1 MTKPYFERY
10 SHRKAPSYVQ
20 LDPWRRWVW
29 HFLAGATIAAGAA
42 YLHWRWTIS
51 LNPDALVFSVCVTTA
66 ETLFFLGTLLFYF
79 DIWDEGDTPFV
90 AVLDNEHWEKP
101 RSATTT
107 VDIFVTT
114 YDEPIEVVCPS
125 LEAASAVQV
134 PQGVR
139 IRLCLLD
146 DGNRAEMALE
156 AGRRGIC
163 YFARDTNEGFTAGN
177 LRHALLRTS
186 GDFVVIC
193 DADTRLLPSF
203 LRNTLG
209 YFCDPNVAWVQTP
222 HWFYDVPE
230 GESWHTWITRQSPR
244 WTRLFPKASE
254 AGTRVGAFVLTW
266 ISGNGHVGRDPFL
279 SDPSVFFDVI
289 QRRRNRNGASF
300 CCGAASIHRREA
312 VFDAALRD
320 KAHAICRDEPNTR
333 LSTKACLAAHPLQPY
348 RFHVS
353 EDLYTSILLH
363 ADQAARWTS
372 VYHPQVEA
380 RMLSPWSMTAWAA
393 QRLKY
398 AGGTFDIAI
407 WDNPL
412 FRRGLNWRQK
422 LHYGATFWSY
432 MSILWAP
439 VLLLAPVVSLATG
452 LAPVSAFSVEFFQRF
467 LPAVV
472 LGELAMLA
480 ACKGHAIGAG
490 RVMAVVALPVQ
501 LRALYCVL
509 RRQVPQFAPTPKL
522 PGAGGTPNMRHVWP
536 HVALLG
542 VMGGAA
548 LLGVWQTVQ
557 NAPGYSVS
565 LLWVN
570 LFWLVLNMSLVVR
583 AVQMARWCPP
593 DTVSRGHVTVPHKT
607 TQEVRHA
614 AHSLSN

>member
-1 MTKPYFERY
+1 MTKPYFEQF
-10 SHRKAPSYVQ
+10 SHRQAPIYAPLGSC
-20 LDPWRRWVW
+20 RRWVW
-29 HFLAGATIAAGAA
+29 NFLAGATIAAGAA
-42 YLHWRWTIS
+42 YLHWRWTAS
-51 LNPDALVFSVCVTTA
+51 LNSDAFVFSVCVATA
-66 ETLFFLGTLLFYF
+66 ESLFFLGTSLFYF
-79 DIWDEGDTPFV
+79 DIWDEGDTPFG
-90 AVLDNEHWEKP
+90 AVWDDNPWRTP
-101 RSATTT
+101 QSTTTT

-114 YDEPIEVVCPS
+114 YDEPLDVVGPS
-125 LEAASAVQV
+125 LEAAAAVYV
-134 PQGVR
+134 PDGVR
-139 IRLCLLD
+139 VRVCLLD
-146 DGNRAEMALE
+146 DGDRAGMALE
-156 AGRRGIC
+156 ADRRGIS
-163 YFARDTNEGFTAGN
+163 YFARQTNEGFKAGN

-203 LRNTLG
+203 LQNTMG
-209 YFCDPNVAWVQTP
+209 YFRDPNVAWVQTP
-222 HWFYDVPE
+222 HWFYDLPE
-230 GESWHTWITRQSPR
+230 GESWHRWVTRQSPR
-244 WTRLFPKASE
+244 WIRACPRTARWCS
-254 AGTRVGAFVLTW
+254 RVIARVLTW
-266 ISGNGHVGRDPFL
+266 MSGKNRVGRDPFL

-320 KAHAICRDEPNTR
+320 KTQSVSKAAAKSRLNTQ
-333 LSTKACLAAHPLQPY
+333 ACLSAHPLQPY

-353 EDLYTSILLH
+353 EDLYTSILIH

-380 RMLSPWSMTAWAA
+380 RMLSPWCMTAWAA

-412 FRRGLNWRQK
+412 FRKGLNWRQK

-432 MSILWAP
+432 LSILWAP

-452 LAPVSAFSVEFFQRF
+452 WAPVSAFSVEFFQRF

-472 LGELAMLA
+472 LGELAMVA

-509 RRQVPQFAPTPKL
+509 RRQTPQFAPTPKL
-522 PGAGGTPNMRHVWP
+522 PNAGGTPNMRHVWP
-536 HVALLG
+536 HVTLLG

-548 LLGVWQTVQ
+548 VLGVWQTAQHV
-557 NAPGYSVS
+557 PGYSAS

-570 LFWLVLNMSLVVR
+570 LFWLGVNMSFVVR
-583 AVQMARWCPP
+583 AVQMARWRPP
-593 DTVSRGHVTVPHKT
+593 AHLSQDHTTVSQQSTTEVQHV
-607 TQEVRHA
+607 
-614 AHSLSN
+614 AHSYSN